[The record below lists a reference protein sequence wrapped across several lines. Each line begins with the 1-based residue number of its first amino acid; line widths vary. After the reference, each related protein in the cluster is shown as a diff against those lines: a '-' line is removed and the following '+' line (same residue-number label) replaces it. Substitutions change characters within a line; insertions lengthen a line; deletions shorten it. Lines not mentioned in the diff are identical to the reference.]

1 MMTISERL
9 FVTAVLIKFDGLN
22 GLCVCRLPSV
32 YWLFK
37 GLNWV
42 LTVSVNQEYVDPD
55 QQEALKEAP
64 PTEQ

>member
-22 GLCVCRLPSV
+22 GLCV

-42 LTVSVNQEYVDPD
+42 LTVTVNQEYVDPD

-64 PTEQ
+64 AH